1 MKVYTVVVI
10 FHPMNAPQNYKVT
23 CKSFPYYTQAAEYKK
38 EKENDFLLVGEGI
51 ITMLNCLNKNC
62 SKVHWSN
69 G

>member
-38 EKENDFLLVGEGI
+38 GERE
-51 ITMLNCLNKNC
+51 
-62 SKVHWSN
+62 
-69 G
+69 

>member
-38 EKENDFLLVGEGI
+38 ENEFPLSWGGAYNHVELFEQELL
-51 ITMLNCLNKNC
+51 
-62 SKVHWSN
+62 
-69 G
+69 

>member
-38 EKENDFLLVGEGI
+38 EKENEFSLSWGGAYNRVELFEQE
-51 ITMLNCLNKNC
+51 LF
-62 SKVHWSN
+62 
-69 G
+69 